1 MILQELILKDIVI
14 KIKKLDDSSTSFSDL
29 CYNLSMKKL
38 LLSIILISLVGIAT
52 PVFASEIEDDYLDIA
67 SNYCVMGD
75 YNKAM
80 EYLDKILSINPNN
93 KQVQDL
99 KKGLT
104 HVISKDKKSFVE
116 AVNPQV
122 KQAQE
127 YKRIGDEQMELS
139 ALTSATQ
146 GENGYLAYYYL
157 GNFYR
162 LKHDYQKAIDSY
174 NSAVSLRPDFAQAFL
189 ASAIVLYDIGK
200 FDSVINPIDK
210 YLSLNPNDDLAY
222 AVKSRAE
229 FSLGMLDESK
239 SDNDKAIELN
249 DCPEYRFDKAK
260 ILYKE
265 GNYTESKKLF
275 TELLSDIQTSK
286 IYEYMGLCDIAKQD
300 YMSALM
306 NIDKA
311 IILSDDDEYLE
322 NKYNEIK
329 EILENNNEKDVQE

>member
-1 MILQELILKDIVI
+1 
-14 KIKKLDDSSTSFSDL
+14 
-29 CYNLSMKKL
+29 MKKL
-38 LLSIILISLVGIAT
+38 LLSLILLLVVNISV
-52 PVFASEIEDDYLDIA
+52 PVLGNEIEDDYLDIA

-75 YNKAM
+75 YNKAI

-93 KQVQDL
+93 QQVIDL

-104 HVISKDKKSFVE
+104 HVISQDKKSFVE
-116 AVNPQV
+116 SVNPLV
-122 KQAQE
+122 KQSQE
-127 YKRIGDEQMELS
+127 YKRVGDEQMELS
-139 ALTSATQ
+139 TLNKAT
-146 GENGYLAYYYL
+146 NSDNAYLAYYYL

-162 LKHDYQKAIDSY
+162 LKHDYQKAIDAY
-174 NSAVSLRPDFAQAFL
+174 NSAASARPDFAQAFL

-200 FDSVINPIDK
+200 FDSVINPIDM
-210 YLSLNPNDDLAY
+210 YLSLNPEDDLAY

-229 FSLGMLDESK
+229 FEMGMVENAK
-239 SDNDKAIELN
+239 NDNDRAIQIN
-249 DCPEYRFDKAK
+249 DCPEYRFDRAK

-265 GNYTESKKLF
+265 GKYDDSKKLF
-275 TELLSDIQTSK
+275 TSLLSDIQTAK

-329 EILENNNEKDVQE
+329 EILENNTDEKNLQE